1 MSFAEKYENVGKTP
15 IYAESLGGKQVV
27 VGYKTNT
34 PATNTEEINSKL
46 AAEQNTLTTEQKQI
60 AKIIGNAVAPYANAA
75 PRYFHNDEKYC
86 NVPYTDIETAAKEI
100 VRMIEADRNARA
112 REVVEEI
119 LDLIDGHKEVFSEE
133 KYAAYEKTEG
143 KRYMNAQWK
152 VGDELPHIFSE
163 GNEVLDDVM
172 VAIKDY
178 ATHNRIKNYAS

>member
-1 MSFAEKYENVGKTP
+1 MT
-15 IYAESLGGKQVV
+15 
-27 VGYKTNT
+27 
-34 PATNTEEINSKL
+34 
-46 AAEQNTLTTEQKQI
+46 EQNTLTTEQKQI

-100 VRMIEADRNARA
+100 WRMFETDHNARA

-163 GNEVLDDVM
+163 GNEVLDDVV

-178 ATHNRIKNYAS
+178 AAHNHIKNYAS